1 MDMLTTIHPLEVKRK
16 INELIREIN
25 RLAPVAGNGIAIA
38 RYSSGTIFS
47 VTDAGGGYGT
57 ASGSDQ
63 YDGPFTV
70 ELLQEEEEEKQ
81 LVRCRDGQDEN
92 APYAGYIRVGSLLK
106 AVEVRSWEAKNGIV
120 YAEVLYEESES
131 EEGSGSYSIDL
142 YFEESLPE
150 DSDPK
155 RWILRIAEV
164 SADENGLWNI
174 SQIWE
179 NGDIEVTGRWLR

>member
-1 MDMLTTIHPLEVKRK
+1 M
-16 INELIREIN
+16 
-25 RLAPVAGNGIAIA
+25 
-38 RYSSGTIFS
+38 
-47 VTDAGGGYGT
+47 
-57 ASGSDQ
+57 
-63 YDGPFTV
+63 
-70 ELLQEEEEEKQ
+70 
-81 LVRCRDGQDEN
+81 
-92 APYAGYIRVGSLLK
+92 
-106 AVEVRSWEAKNGIV
+106 

>member
-47 VTDAGGGYGT
+47 VTDAGDGYGT

-70 ELLQEEEEEKQ
+70 ELLQEEEKQ

-131 EEGSGSYSIDL
+131 EEGSGTYSINL